1 MAPAPHEKSCPN
13 AFFCHGV
20 DVHCF
25 SHLARCIVSL
35 HHPVH
40 KNLGPRPFGEV
51 PARLLRDA
59 EKAGFWKWGQP
70 GPQSRHTLKTCSAL
84 GDGAFELALTLLI
97 SSDPWQCAA
106 AAIPRRACLALLW
119 PCSTSRAENASSAKT
134 RPAACC
140 IKPDKHADMA
150 HLPFASSPLGE
161 QPCGVSTTGQMQ
173 LDGCRL
179 ARW

>member
-1 MAPAPHEKSCPN
+1 MLKKPGFGN
-13 AFFCHGV
+13 G
-20 DVHCF
+20 
-25 SHLARCIVSL
+25 VSL
-35 HHPVH
+35 
-40 KNLGPRPFGEV
+40 
-51 PARLLRDA
+51 A
-59 EKAGFWKWGQP
+59 
-70 GPQSRHTLKTCSAL
+70 PQSRHTLKTCSAL

-119 PCSTSRAENASSAKT
+119 PCSTSLAEKASSAKT
-134 RPAACC
+134 RSAACC
-140 IKPDKHADMA
+140 IKPDKRADMA
-150 HLPFASSPLGE
+150 HLPLAASPLGE